1 MCSPVSIVNASI
13 RTLALSMLRTMRR
26 NQGIG
31 LAAPQ
36 VGQTIRLFVV
46 DLDYA
51 ETGKTAGGLVFI
63 NPELTLG
70 LERETR
76 EEGCLSLPGTFP
88 LVERTLTVHVSA
100 LNADGKPFEL
110 QAHGLMARC
119 IQHEYDHLDGKVIFA
134 D

>member
-1 MCSPVSIVNASI
+1 
-13 RTLALSMLRTMRR
+13 MRR

-36 VGQTIRLFVV
+36 VGKLLRLFVV
-46 DLDYA
+46 DLDYVD
-51 ETGKTAGGLVFI
+51 TGKTAGGLVFI
-63 NPELTLG
+63 NPTLTLG
-70 LERETR
+70 LESETR

-88 LVERTLTVHVSA
+88 LIRRAQTIHVRA
-100 LNADGKPFEL
+100 LNAEGKPFEL
-110 QAHGLMARC
+110 QAHGLLARC